1 MLRVETGIMTA
12 HEIAQKLAALNT
24 DEVFDQI
31 FKALIAPMLDNQTIP
46 AGGMELIRQR
56 LLAKHTQT
64 LRDGYAEQYERL
76 FTAEELASILEWAES
91 PLGQE
96 NFVAGQQVAMSIIE
110 ELETEGLSEDL
121 FDGAIELDQS
131 EFDSDTSLG
140 AELLDEI
147 YPEKS
152 A

>member
-1 MLRVETGIMTA
+1 
-12 HEIAQKLAALNT
+12 
-24 DEVFDQI
+24 
-31 FKALIAPMLDNQTIP
+31 
-46 AGGMELIRQR
+46 
-56 LLAKHTQT
+56 
-64 LRDGYAEQYERL
+64 
-76 FTAEELASILEWAES
+76 
-91 PLGQE
+91 
-96 NFVAGQQVAMSIIE
+96 MSIIE

-121 FDGAIELDQS
+121 FGGATELDQS

>member
-1 MLRVETGIMTA
+1 M
-12 HEIAQKLAALNT
+12 
-24 DEVFDQI
+24 
-31 FKALIAPMLDNQTIP
+31 
-46 AGGMELIRQR
+46 IRQR
-56 LLAKHTQT
+56 LLVKHTQT
-64 LRDGYAEQYERL
+64 LRDGYTEQYERL

-91 PLGQE
+91 PLGIKLRQLTPQIAQE
-96 NFVAGQQVAMSIIE
+96 NFVAMSIIE

-121 FDGAIELDQS
+121 FGGATELDQS

>member
-1 MLRVETGIMTA
+1 
-12 HEIAQKLAALNT
+12 
-24 DEVFDQI
+24 
-31 FKALIAPMLDNQTIP
+31 
-46 AGGMELIRQR
+46 LIRQR
-56 LLAKHTQT
+56 LLVKHTQT
-64 LRDGYAEQYERL
+64 LRDGYTEQYERL
-76 FTAEELASILEWAES
+76 FTAEELAS
-91 PLGQE
+91 
-96 NFVAGQQVAMSIIE
+96 MSIIE

-121 FDGAIELDQS
+121 FGGATELDQS